1 MIRSDI
7 SQLTAVESEVSNY
20 LADPD
25 RCLAMLNK
33 YPTLRAAF
41 TKFNSLFSVSAG
53 TNLDGQKKPAIRQ
66 QLGKTCC

>member
-20 LADPD
+20 LAVPD

-41 TKFNSLFSVSAG
+41 TKFNSRGRTPVH
-53 TNLDGQKKPAIRQ
+53 R
-66 QLGKTCC
+66 

>member
-1 MIRSDI
+1 MITDFYSYNKGVSDI

-33 YPTLRAAF
+33 YAMLKAAF
-41 TKFNSLFSVSAG
+41 TKFNSRGRTPV
-53 TNLDGQKKPAIRQ
+53 QR
-66 QLGKTCC
+66 